1 MLIFFY
7 VNVIIEFIIVREI
20 VLCVFF
26 FVVELKI
33 GFVVFNI
40 VRFFCLKV
48 KKLLILIKIFYFV
61 KIYFF
66 VYILCLNI

>member
-26 FVVELKI
+26 VVVELKI

-48 KKLLILIKIFYFV
+48 K
-61 KIYFF
+61 
-66 VYILCLNI
+66 